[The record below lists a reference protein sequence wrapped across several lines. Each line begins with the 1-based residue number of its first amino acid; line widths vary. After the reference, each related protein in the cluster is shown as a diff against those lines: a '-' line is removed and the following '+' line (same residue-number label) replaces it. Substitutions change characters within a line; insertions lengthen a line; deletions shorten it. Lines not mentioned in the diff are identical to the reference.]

1 MVDWLKKHWRNP
13 RFKRFSFLILFV
25 IILGVILE
33 VITVLSD
40 IGFSDEVTTYR
51 WWILLGAAVIGL
63 LGVTV
68 YDYISTYKERKDL
81 RSEKE
86 KLEQSNSDL
95 NEQKESA
102 FRLMEAYKAEAQE
115 DIFNRLKHLAIFS
128 IHQQD
133 WKQRGAK
140 IDRFRVEQRIPP
152 ETESQIGGDTLG
164 RVTILINLGS
174 KDNVMKGMKFIVQ
187 DPADLKKYGTIVV
200 RECHENGSACSIIE
214 THHPA
219 FWSEVREAL
228 QSPDHDSGVII
239 AASSNVIVPNN
250 PFRELSSENAKQ
262 LLDWLQRLEG
272 IEL

>member
-1 MVDWLKKHWRNP
+1 MVDWLKKHWRDP
-13 RFKRFSFLILFV
+13 RFRRFSVLILFL

-40 IGFSDEVTTYR
+40 IGFSDEVTRYR
-51 WWILLGAAVIGL
+51 WWILLGATVVGL
-63 LGVTV
+63 LGVTL
-68 YDYISTYKERKDL
+68 YDYINVYRERNSL
-81 RSEKE
+81 RNQKGE
-86 KLEQSNSDL
+86 LEQSNADL
-95 NEQKESA
+95 NEQKESV

-140 IDRFRVEQRIPP
+140 IDRFRVEQRMSQ
-152 ETESQIGGDTLG
+152 ETGSDISGDTLS

-187 DPADLKKYGTIVV
+187 DPADLKKYGTIIV

-214 THHPA
+214 TDHPA
-219 FWSEVREAL
+219 FWSEVKEAL
-228 QSPDHDSGVII
+228 QSANHDSGVII
-239 AASSNVIVPNN
+239 QASSNIIVPNN

-262 LLDWLQRLEG
+262 LLDWLQRLEAV
-272 IEL
+272 EL